1 MEWSQSPQENQGS
14 LSQDAECFLN
24 ELADER
30 ADRGYAVEDP
40 PLCPGAKSMA
50 PCGSESARLLEQQL
64 NQKESHL
71 HFLETVL
78 QTN

>member
-1 MEWSQSPQENQGS
+1 MSWRMKGLTKGMLMMASRYVQVLRN
-14 LSQDAECFLN
+14 
-24 ELADER
+24 
-30 ADRGYAVEDP
+30 
-40 PLCPGAKSMA
+40 MA